1 MKVMKK
7 FTAIALSLAMM
18 LVTSISAFAAAGT
31 YTITAP
37 ANGHQYEIYQIFT
50 GDLSNDVLSNVKWGQ
65 NGTGTKGDAVSDTI
79 LQELANVAGNTDA
92 EKLAVITNMQ
102 I

>member
-18 LVTSISAFAAAGT
+18 LVTSISVFAAAGT

-37 ANGHQYEIYQIFT
+37 AMVIN
-50 GDLSNDVLSNVKWGQ
+50 
-65 NGTGTKGDAVSDTI
+65 TKFI
-79 LQELANVAGNTDA
+79 KFLL
-92 EKLAVITNMQ
+92 VI
-102 I
+102 

>member
-18 LVTSISAFAAAGT
+18 LVTSISVFAAGT

-37 ANGHQYEIYQIFT
+37 ANSHPVPV
-50 GDLSNDVLSNVKWGQ
+50 NCPH
-65 NGTGTKGDAVSDTI
+65 
-79 LQELANVAGNTDA
+79 
-92 EKLAVITNMQ
+92 
-102 I
+102 